1 MLSDMPSTAC
11 SLSYVGGK
19 KKSLLE
25 VEEWWLEIGKDWE
38 EGKGW

>member
-1 MLSDMPSTAC
+1 MEIEDIMLSDMPSTAC

-25 VEEWWLEIGKDWE
+25 VEE
-38 EGKGW
+38 